1 MRLIVG
7 VDGSNQS
14 LAALETVL
22 SRARTHDDE
31 VTVAI
36 FSPDGDLSDVETA
49 VRDHL
54 EQLSFAGEIERIEG
68 DPGGRLVEL
77 ADKHEYDRIV
87 LSGGQRSPLG
97 KIQFDSVVE
106 FVLLNAHTTV
116 TLIR

>member
-7 VDGSNQS
+7 VDGSDES

-22 SRARTHDDE
+22 SRARAHDDE
-31 VTVAI
+31 VTAAI
-36 FSPDGDLSDVETA
+36 YSPDGELSDVESS
-49 VRDHL
+49 VRTRLD
-54 EQLSFAGEIERIEG
+54 QLAFDGNIELIEG
-68 DPGGRLVEL
+68 NPGGRLVEL
-77 ADKHEYDRIV
+77 ADRGEYDRIV

-97 KIQFDSVVE
+97 KIQLDSVVE